1 MWGEGRRSAL
11 TSISSPVSGV
21 PRRSISAW
29 SSPTSTGGATR
40 STPFA
45 DCLYLKYA
53 RCASSSPSSTTAHAQ
68 KMVPQISIEPPP
80 FVVYTDE
87 VGRRVDD
94 AARCAGRV
102 GSDSSDETV
111 DASSR
116 RSAICGSAARVF
128 WGERSAPAIEGE
140 GRPDGGLSRV
150 RHDVSLLTKS
160 EHAELWPSQSFAV
173 R

>member
-1 MWGEGRRSAL
+1 MKMHNESLERLL
-11 TSISSPVSGV
+11 TAQGLVAAGLDASHSDASGV
-21 PRRSISAW
+21 VAMSVQA
-29 SSPTSTGGATR
+29 
-40 STPFA
+40 
-45 DCLYLKYA
+45 
-53 RCASSSPSSTTAHAQ
+53 
-68 KMVPQISIEPPP
+68 
-80 FVVYTDE
+80 
-87 VGRRVDD
+87 DD

>member
-1 MWGEGRRSAL
+1 MLMVLSMQKRKNAKVKEREHAYKKECNDLL
-11 TSISSPVSGV
+11 T
-21 PRRSISAW
+21 
-29 SSPTSTGGATR
+29 TY
-40 STPFA
+40 
-45 DCLYLKYA
+45 YLLL
-53 RCASSSPSSTTAHAQ
+53 TTHAQ

-94 AARCAGRV
+94 AARCEGRV

-128 WGERSAPAIEGE
+128 WGVRSAPAIE
-140 GRPDGGLSRV
+140 R
-150 RHDVSLLTKS
+150 
-160 EHAELWPSQSFAV
+160 
-173 R
+173 